1 MSGNEIE
8 IEVSDEELKILR
20 ELSESGKP
28 LNFGDD
34 DHPLWVEIIW
44 LDEEGAISMK
54 KAEVEDLEL
63 TEDEEIEALDE

>member
-28 LNFGDD
+28 LNLGDD

-54 KAEVEDLEL
+54 KIEVEDLEL